1 MVLTACFALFPAIG
15 LFCHRRFAKFIA
27 KLDVSVETSSARLP
41 KFAPCCSTFFNEL
54 RKAKGT
60 CKSQISSAAFDL
72 KFLFRTRY
80 KLCRNFKSAAL
91 VPRDF
96 AVRCLCRSSF
106 DMAASTAS
114 RSQPS

>member
-27 KLDVSVETSSARLP
+27 KLDVSVETS
-41 KFAPCCSTFFNEL
+41 E
-54 RKAKGT
+54 
-60 CKSQISSAAFDL
+60 
-72 KFLFRTRY
+72 
-80 KLCRNFKSAAL
+80 
-91 VPRDF
+91 PRDF

-114 RSQPS
+114 RSQRS